1 MVGDPTPASWSAR
14 PRPSPRACS
23 YDEYRIGGTSLSS
36 PLFAG
41 VMALADQRPACTT
54 ASPTR
59 TSTRWPARARCVTSS
74 PVRSPPSCGRNYA
87 NNVDASAG
95 FANPSV
101 RTIDA
106 DLQSLRTL
114 NGYDTLT
121 GLGAPNGASF
131 VGAG

>member
-1 MVGDPTPASWSAR
+1 
-14 PRPSPRACS
+14 
-23 YDEYRIGGTSLSS
+23 
-36 PLFAG
+36 
-41 VMALADQRPACTT
+41 MALADQKAGVAPRLRQPVPVLAGRSAAFRDIKPGSEVRRRP
-54 ASPTR
+54 PELQQL
-59 TSTRWPARARCVTSS
+59 
-74 PVRSPPSCGRNYA
+74 
-87 NNVDASAG
+87 VDASAG
-95 FANPSV
+95 FANPTV